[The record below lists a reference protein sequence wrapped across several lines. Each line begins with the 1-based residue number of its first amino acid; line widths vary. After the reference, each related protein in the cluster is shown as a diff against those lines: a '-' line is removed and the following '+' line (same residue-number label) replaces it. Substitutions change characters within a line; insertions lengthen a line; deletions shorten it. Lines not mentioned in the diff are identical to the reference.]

1 MSTISFCT
9 QTTACSSHKRK
20 QSSKEE
26 PLIEN
31 LFIKLNLNEEFDES
45 VQSNYFSDDILN
57 EE

>member
-45 VQSNYFSDDILN
+45 VQSNYFSISIVN
-57 EE
+57 EK

>member
-1 MSTISFCT
+1 MSTVSFCT

-31 LFIKLNLNEEFDES
+31 LFIKLNLNDDFDES
-45 VQSNYFSDDILN
+45 VQSNYFSNYILN
-57 EE
+57 EK